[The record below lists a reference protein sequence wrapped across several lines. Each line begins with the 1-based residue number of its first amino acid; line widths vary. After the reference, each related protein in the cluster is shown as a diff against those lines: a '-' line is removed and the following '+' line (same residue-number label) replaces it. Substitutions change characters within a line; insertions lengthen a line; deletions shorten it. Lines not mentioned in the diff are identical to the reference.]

1 MQHHNWSLEEIENMI
16 PWERDIYLGL
26 LLNYIKEE
34 KERQEKEI
42 GITNLMDALT
52 PNAAAVEITEFL
64 LPYIGMVM
72 IVIIGFMIKDF
83 ATKFSKG
90 LAFQL
95 NKQFQEGD
103 HVLIDGER
111 ALIVKIGISQTV
123 FGVTKSGGELDGDY
137 VWRYV
142 PNERID
148 FLKIEKIIFDQTP
161 INNSTSIK
169 DNSNR
174 IEEIQNGKD

>member
-1 MQHHNWSLEEIENMI
+1 MEI
-16 PWERDIYLGL
+16 P
-26 LLNYIKEE
+26 
-34 KERQEKEI
+34 
-42 GITNLMDALT
+42 T
-52 PNAAAVEITEFL
+52 PNAAAIEITEL
-64 LPYIGMVM
+64 ILPYIGMIL

-90 LAFQL
+90 LAFSM

-111 ALIVKIGISQTV
+111 ALIVKIGMTQTV
-123 FGVTKSGGELDGDY
+123 FGVTKSGGDLDGDY

-148 FLKIEKIIFDQTP
+148 FLKLEKIIFDRTP
-161 INNSTSIK
+161 LNNNTHIK
-169 DNSNR
+169 NNSNR
-174 IEEIQNGKD
+174 IEELENGN